1 MLDYKCWF
9 VSDGKN
15 SKITIS
21 AVSPKHAAKDFVK
34 KRWCHR
40 KWKMRQVENP
50 WEHSYPVAVE
60 DFVGE
65 ISTWSISIE
74 PSFRCNTFVK
84 IKRK

>member
-15 SKITIS
+15 SRISIS
-21 AVSPKHAAKDFVK
+21 ALSSKHAAKDFVK
-34 KRWCHR
+34 QRWCH
-40 KWKMRQVENP
+40 KKMKQIENP

-74 PSFRCNTFVK
+74 PSFCCQVFVK